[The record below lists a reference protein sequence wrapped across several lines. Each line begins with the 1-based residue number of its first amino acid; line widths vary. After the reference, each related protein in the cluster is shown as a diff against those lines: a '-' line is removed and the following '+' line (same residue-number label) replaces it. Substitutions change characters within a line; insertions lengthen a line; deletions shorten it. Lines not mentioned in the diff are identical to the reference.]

1 METFFSIFFYFLK
14 SFFLLFQGAFVCED
28 VDGGG
33 RVAVVGDDEVGHRL
47 GEEEEERQWDPRK
60 V

>member
-1 METFFSIFFYFLK
+1 METFFSIFFIFLRV
-14 SFFLLFQGAFVCED
+14 FLLFQGAFVCED

-47 GEEEEERQWDPRK
+47 GEEEEER
-60 V
+60 